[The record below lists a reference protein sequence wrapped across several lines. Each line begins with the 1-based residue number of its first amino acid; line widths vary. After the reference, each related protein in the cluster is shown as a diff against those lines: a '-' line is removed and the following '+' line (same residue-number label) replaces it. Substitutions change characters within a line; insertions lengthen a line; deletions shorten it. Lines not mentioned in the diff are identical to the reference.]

1 MSYCRW
7 GSGDVYMFE
16 AENCIVCC
24 ACNMDGKPGKIF
36 NSSITFANRQLALA
50 HLYKH
55 RKNGD
60 CVPEYAVNRLKEEIR
75 LFGTDLNVW
84 DDEIWKNNAKF

>member
-7 GSGDVYMFE
+7 GSGDVYMYESFSGIE
-16 AENCIVCC
+16 CC
-24 ACNMDGKPGKIF
+24 ACHMDGKPGHIF
-36 NSSITFANRQLALA
+36 NSTVTFKDRQLALG

-60 CVPEYAVNRLKEEIR
+60 VVPEYAIARLKEEIR
-75 LFGTDLNVW
+75 LFGTDLKNW
-84 DDEIWKNNAKF
+84 DDEIWRTKAKY